1 MRNKKT
7 RKLPHQTGMSQ
18 LRVLSL
24 GLVVTVILAGCN
36 FGSDDDDKNVA
47 PNAMSVD
54 LTTQTETAI
63 MDMLTATDDDG
74 DSLIFSVG
82 DEPTLGSV
90 TVSDN
95 GDFTYQPNPEVTG
108 SDSFTFSVSDG
119 INDPASGTVNIT
131 IEALTVS
138 FSTQSR
144 AAFAQQPQDE
154 PLVTNGRSF
163 TQDVEEP
170 DAYNDLLPTN

>member
-24 GLVVTVILAGCN
+24 GLAVTVILAGCN

-47 PNAMSVD
+47 PNAVSVD